1 MEDITFN
8 ERELKNDRRFT
19 RLKKKVQHQGKIQKI
34 MLSINFWIGTIS
46 VTVIVLMAASFFWTV
61 DEFRVLRTEMNVRF
75 DEQREYVDTRF
86 NGLGSDI
93 KLINEK
99 LGI

>member
-8 ERELKNDRRFT
+8 ERELKNDRRFS

-34 MLSINFWIGTIS
+34 MLSINFWIGTVS

-86 NGLGSDI
+86 NGLDSDI
-93 KLINEK
+93 KLIKEK

>member
-8 ERELKNDRRFT
+8 ERELKNDRRFS

-93 KLINEK
+93 KLIKEK

>member
-1 MEDITFN
+1 MEDITFD

-19 RLKKKVQHQGKIQKI
+19 RLKKQVRHLGKVQKIV
-34 MLSINFWIGTIS
+34 LSINFWMGTIS
-46 VTVIVLMAASFFWTV
+46 VTVIALMAASFFWTV
-61 DEFRVLRTEMNVRF
+61 DEFQVLRTEMNVRF

-86 NGLGSDI
+86 NELGSDI
-93 KLINEK
+93 ALIKEK

>member
-1 MEDITFN
+1 MKSKM
-8 ERELKNDRRFT
+8 R
-19 RLKKKVQHQGKIQKI
+19 HQGKIQKI
-34 MLSINFWIGTIS
+34 ILSINFWIGTIS

-75 DEQREYVDTRF
+75 DEQREYVDARF
-86 NGLGSDI
+86 DGLESDI
-93 KLINEK
+93 TLIKEK